1 MASTKVFASPRLIS
15 SEEVDQQNGAKDGF
29 WAVIDGFVVD
39 ATAFLDAHPGGL
51 KKLLSA
57 DSAAAGAT
65 GSRYGFSFSKGRNS
79 HFGHTARR
87 FQEGVKKYLNQK
99 IDGPDLAPTEVYF
112 PKPGRKIIIL
122 GKLKRS

>member
-1 MASTKVFASPRLIS
+1 MASTRAVASPRLIS
-15 SEEVDQQNGAKDGF
+15 AEEVDQHNDAKVGF
-29 WAVIDGFVVD
+29 WAVIDGYVVD

-87 FQEGVKKYLNQK
+87 FQEGIKKYLNQK
-99 IDGPDLAPTEVYF
+99 IDGSDLAPYGSIFSKT
-112 PKPGRKIIIL
+112 RTKISIL

>member
-1 MASTKVFASPRLIS
+1 MASKSAIAGPRRIS
-15 SEEVDQQNGAKDGF
+15 AEEVDQHNDAKEGF
-29 WAVIDGFVVD
+29 WAVVDGYVVD

-65 GSRYGFSFSKGRNS
+65 GRRYGFSFSRGRNA
-79 HFGHTARR
+79 HFGHTTRR
-87 FQEGVKKYLNQK
+87 FEEGVKKYLNGK
-99 IDGPDLAPTEVYF
+99 AEGSHLVPVEVYF
-112 PKPGRKIIIL
+112 PKPGRKLIIL

>member
-1 MASTKVFASPRLIS
+1 MASTRAVASPRLIS
-15 SEEVDQQNGAKDGF
+15 AEEVDQRNDAKVGF
-29 WAVIDGFVVD
+29 WAVIDGYVVD

-87 FQEGVKKYLNQK
+87 FQEGIKKYLNQK
-99 IDGPDLAPTEVYF
+99 TDGSDLLPTEVYF
-112 PKPGRKIIIL
+112 PKPGRKISIL

>member
-1 MASTKVFASPRLIS
+1 MASTRAVASPRLIS
-15 SEEVDQQNGAKDGF
+15 EEEVDQHNDAKVGF
-29 WAVIDGFVVD
+29 WAVIDGYVVD

-87 FQEGVKKYLNQK
+87 FQEGIKKYLIK
-99 IDGPDLAPTEVYF
+99 KTDGSDLLPTEVYF
-112 PKPGRKIIIL
+112 PKPGRKISIL